1 MSKNRKGY
9 SLIYLLD
16 ISFKKVPLWSLVAV
30 SMGILLGVTWG
41 ANTLFTQ
48 KLFDAAEKTLFDIS
62 ELPTL
67 IMMLLLLGGVN
78 ILNQIVN
85 CIGNISHRIYQSR
98 LLGIFS
104 QLLQGRIEQ
113 LQLIVFEDVN
123 QLNQLERAKKGM
135 ETASETLLIFLLFIG
150 FYFPYCLF
158 MLIYLASLSPYLA
171 LILPL
176 AFIPTILV
184 QFLRTKS
191 YSELEEKQAPLRR
204 ENEHYRDCISEREYF
219 KETRSLDAFN
229 YFLSKYQQS
238 LVSLMSLERKNECCV
253 AKRELFFK
261 CITATGYIISILIL
275 LILMLNGE
283 ISLGSFSAVF
293 ASMNAIF
300 SLMEEIV
307 FYNISQLQSNL
318 GAVRYYA
325 EYLNSEPE
333 DKGYDHLEV
342 GKIEVCNI
350 SFSYPNATQD
360 AIKNLSLSILP
371 GEVIALVG
379 ENGSGKSTLVK
390 LLTGQYFPQKGY
402 ILHNNI
408 PTTEYKVSQI
418 SNGTSGIFQQFQKY
432 WLSLKENI
440 LIGSPYSP
448 YNKEAINQSL
458 QKAAFYDE
466 GINVEL
472 ETILSREFG
481 GTDLSGGEWQKVA
494 IARGIFR
501 QHEFI
506 VLDEP
511 VSAID
516 PLHEAQIYKQ
526 FVDIAKGK
534 TVIIVTHR
542 LSSVQFADR
551 IVVLKAGEIVEVGSH
566 KELLIKN
573 GMYADMFRAQS
584 EWYRMN
590 T

>member
-1 MSKNRKGY
+1 MNKNKKGF

-16 ISFKKVPLWSLVAV
+16 ISFKKVPLWSLVVV

-318 GAVRYYA
+318 GAVRYFA

-466 GINVEL
+466 GINVGL

-501 QHEFI
+501 SHEFI

-511 VSAID
+511 VAAID
-516 PLHEAQIYKQ
+516 PLHEAQIYKK

-573 GMYADMFRAQS
+573 DMYADMFRAQS

>member
-1 MSKNRKGY
+1 MNKNKKGF

-16 ISFKKVPLWSLVAV
+16 ISFKKVPLWSLVVV

-98 LLGIFS
+98 LFGIFS
-104 QLLQGRIEQ
+104 QLLQSRIEQ

-123 QLNQLERAKKGM
+123 QRNQLERAKKGM

-158 MLIYLASLSPYLA
+158 MLIYLAFLSPYLA

-204 ENEHYRDCISEREYF
+204 ENEHYRDCISKREYF

-283 ISLGSFSAVF
+283 ISLVHF
-293 ASMNAIF
+293 
-300 SLMEEIV
+300 L
-307 FYNISQLQSNL
+307 L
-318 GAVRYYA
+318 
-325 EYLNSEPE
+325 YLP
-333 DKGYDHLEV
+333 
-342 GKIEVCNI
+342 
-350 SFSYPNATQD
+350 
-360 AIKNLSLSILP
+360 
-371 GEVIALVG
+371 
-379 ENGSGKSTLVK
+379 
-390 LLTGQYFPQKGY
+390 
-402 ILHNNI
+402 
-408 PTTEYKVSQI
+408 
-418 SNGTSGIFQQFQKY
+418 
-432 WLSLKENI
+432 
-440 LIGSPYSP
+440 
-448 YNKEAINQSL
+448 
-458 QKAAFYDE
+458 
-466 GINVEL
+466 
-472 ETILSREFG
+472 R
-481 GTDLSGGEWQKVA
+481 
-494 IARGIFR
+494 
-501 QHEFI
+501 
-506 VLDEP
+506 
-511 VSAID
+511 
-516 PLHEAQIYKQ
+516 
-526 FVDIAKGK
+526 
-534 TVIIVTHR
+534 
-542 LSSVQFADR
+542 
-551 IVVLKAGEIVEVGSH
+551 
-566 KELLIKN
+566 
-573 GMYADMFRAQS
+573 
-584 EWYRMN
+584 
-590 T
+590 